1 MHEKS
6 NKHTVLEHTKG
17 KENKQTNHIIMLW
30 RKTKTLRLG
39 VPFYLDIKCF
49 SSYFLPVYCK
59 RLSKKRDREK
69 QTKQQQ
75 AKAKKNNDI

>member
-1 MHEKS
+1 MAK
-6 NKHTVLEHTKG
+6 N
-17 KENKQTNHIIMLW
+17 
-30 RKTKTLRLG
+30 KTKTLRLG

-75 AKAKKNNDI
+75 ANKKNNDI